1 MLGPHKAWLQRLG
14 GTRLLSEVLRR
25 VDLSF
30 QPPFLQQI
38 LSLDVILI
46 TSLSLSCPGS
56 SSRLYHLPFFLP
68 ASPPPVSLLLPP
80 SEEDEGEEVTKPP
93 EGKCT

>member
-1 MLGPHKAWLQRLG
+1 MLDPHKAWLQRLG
-14 GTRLLSEVLRR
+14 GTRLLSEVLCR
-25 VDLSF
+25 VAQLPASLSSANSF
-30 QPPFLQQI
+30 SRSNPDNF
-38 LSLDVILI
+38 
-46 TSLSLSCPGS
+46 SLSLSCPGS
-56 SSRLYHLPFFLP
+56 SSHLYHLPFLP

>member
-56 SSRLYHLPFFLP
+56 SSRLYHLPFLS